1 MAGLSDTLMLAGE
14 PYILDGMV
22 NYKIVSDRLGLV
34 YEPDWLEG
42 FGHEMEN
49 RIESIITHDTPP
61 NAEPDSDYWAY
72 INSGF
77 TRIAELLDEKYYTSS
92 NDQIRSYDEFK
103 HLFLIDLAGLVEGRI
118 DENGESFQDGQP
130 PDYDLKTTLE
140 FLGLEHE
147 AEWLEQLRGELVQDG
162 VLEPS
167 RALEQNKFL
176 KYSLTRKG
184 YELAQ
189 ELSENY
195 GREGYML
202 ALTGESDLYFSV
214 DASHISRLG
223 LELVAKQETAV
234 AELVKNGYDADAT
247 NVDLIVNT
255 ASEPTSLEVFDN
267 GSGMTLEELENGFM
281 RLSTQSKVTSPL
293 SKLYSRQKAG
303 RKGIGR
309 FAAQRL
315 GRQLILETATADSEF
330 GIRLKINWD
339 DFEAKQTLSSV
350 SSKIT
355 RIKKPFAHGTKLVIQ
370 NLRDGWSDAQI
381 KRSYRHVSEL
391 IQPFPL
397 ADVVSERNFD
407 PGFQASFLRES
418 DDDFTVVADDWT
430 SYFNHALAEIEG
442 NVDENGIAT
451 WSLKSQKFGIKKSD
465 EPISNDKEDLTKPYD
480 ALRNVKFKAYYYIDK
495 EVQRSVRGDVGRK
508 LQSDGGIRLYR
519 NGFRVLPYGER
530 YDDWLKLNASNLM
543 RSILPP
549 HSNRNFLGF
558 VEIIDI
564 DGENFEE
571 TSSREGLVENASFVE
586 LKDFISSTL
595 KTAVLPIATARNKE
609 STTTKTRQRRRTP
622 KGQADEIL
630 EKLAS
635 LQDNAKE
642 DPEYAAALSSVI
654 TVIRESVIDLGV
666 SGESLLKELEMMRV
680 LASLGITIGEFT
692 HEIGISME
700 AIRASINLIVGG
712 DKSVIAEQSTK
723 INEQLSSFEGYLNY
737 FDNTVRENVNRDISV
752 VEIRD
757 VVKSFLKVLQP
768 KTERQDLVVFDK
780 YKGFSLFVKPMH
792 KSEWSSILI
801 NLFTNSL
808 KAIRRAGT
816 NGKIGIVC
824 GRSKGNVYLEFMDN
838 GDGIDA
844 NIQDRVF
851 DPFFTT
857 TAIAGVSG
865 DDDSLAGM
873 GLGLKIVKDIV
884 KSNGGNVFLKE
895 PVEGYSTCFRVEIP
909 EASEDEMSD
918 NDY

>member
-1 MAGLSDTLMLAGE
+1 M
-14 PYILDGMV
+14 
-22 NYKIVSDRLGLV
+22 
-34 YEPDWLEG
+34 
-42 FGHEMEN
+42 
-49 RIESIITHDTPP
+49 
-61 NAEPDSDYWAY
+61 
-72 INSGF
+72 
-77 TRIAELLDEKYYTSS
+77 
-92 NDQIRSYDEFK
+92 
-103 HLFLIDLAGLVEGRI
+103 
-118 DENGESFQDGQP
+118 
-130 PDYDLKTTLE
+130 
-140 FLGLEHE
+140 
-147 AEWLEQLRGELVQDG
+147 
-162 VLEPS
+162 
-167 RALEQNKFL
+167 
-176 KYSLTRKG
+176 
-184 YELAQ
+184 
-189 ELSENY
+189 
-195 GREGYML
+195 
-202 ALTGESDLYFSV
+202 
-214 DASHISRLG
+214 
-223 LELVAKQETAV
+223 
-234 AELVKNGYDADAT
+234 
-247 NVDLIVNT
+247 
-255 ASEPTSLEVFDN
+255 
-267 GSGMTLEELENGFM
+267 
-281 RLSTQSKVTSPL
+281 
-293 SKLYSRQKAG
+293 
-303 RKGIGR
+303 
-309 FAAQRL
+309 
-315 GRQLILETATADSEF
+315 
-330 GIRLKINWD
+330 
-339 DFEAKQTLSSV
+339 
-350 SSKIT
+350 
-355 RIKKPFAHGTKLVIQ
+355 
-370 NLRDGWSDAQI
+370 
-381 KRSYRHVSEL
+381 
-391 IQPFPL
+391 
-397 ADVVSERNFD
+397 
-407 PGFQASFLRES
+407 
-418 DDDFTVVADDWT
+418 
-430 SYFNHALAEIEG
+430 
-442 NVDENGIAT
+442 
-451 WSLKSQKFGIKKSD
+451 
-465 EPISNDKEDLTKPYD
+465 
-480 ALRNVKFKAYYYIDK
+480 
-495 EVQRSVRGDVGRK
+495 
-508 LQSDGGIRLYR
+508 
-519 NGFRVLPYGER
+519 
-530 YDDWLKLNASNLM
+530 
-543 RSILPP
+543 
-549 HSNRNFLGF
+549 
-558 VEIIDI
+558 
-564 DGENFEE
+564 
-571 TSSREGLVENASFVE
+571 
-586 LKDFISSTL
+586 
-595 KTAVLPIATARNKE
+595 
-609 STTTKTRQRRRTP
+609 
-622 KGQADEIL
+622 

-865 DDDSLAGM
+865 DDDTLAGM